1 MTLLMQISDTHFG
14 TEQPAVV
21 EALVRLVHRQAPEVI
36 VVSGDITQRAT
47 RKQFDAAS
55 AFFKRLGNIPILTIP
70 GNHDIPLFNLAARLL
85 APFGNYSRA
94 FGDDLEPVFRS
105 PRWLIVCVNTTRA
118 YRHKD
123 GEVSSAQVQR
133 VADLLQTAALEQ
145 LRIVVVHQPVAVITE
160 VDRTNLLHGRHA
172 AMRGWATAG
181 ADIVMGG
188 HIHVPYALP
197 LHECYEHLPGRLWTV
212 QAGTA
217 VSRRVRRESPNSVN
231 LIRYSGPRQCIL
243 ERWDCKE
250 PELGF
255 QCYSALTLA

>member
-14 TEQPAVV
+14 TERPAVV

-36 VVSGDITQRAT
+36 VVSGDITQRAK

-55 AFFKRLGNIPILTIP
+55 AFFKRLGNVPILIIP

-85 APFGNYSRA
+85 APFGNYSRV
-94 FGDDLEPVFRS
+94 FGDDLEPVFSS

-133 VADLLQTAALEQ
+133 VAGLLQTAAPEQ
-145 LRIVVVHQPVAVITE
+145 LRIVVVHQPVAVVTKA
-160 VDRTNLLHGRHA
+160 DRTNLLHGRDA
-172 AMRGWATAG
+172 AVRSWAAVG

-188 HIHVPYALP
+188 HIHVPYVLP
-197 LHECYEHLPGRLWTV
+197 LHQCYAHLSGRLWTV

-217 VSRRVRRESPNSVN
+217 VSMRVRRESPNSVN
-231 LIRYSGPRQCIL
+231 LIRYCGPRQCIV
-243 ERWDCKE
+243 ERWDCKAQ
-250 PELGF
+250 ELGF
-255 QCYSALTLA
+255 QCYSAVTLA